1 METTFA
7 TPEPSMPPR
16 KSLIDNFLEL
26 VRTRRS
32 VRSGFLKDEPVNDG
46 QIETILEAARWAPSG
61 GNSQPWEFIVIRD
74 PDMRDKI
81 ASLYKAQMRDKIEIE
96 EAVRGR
102 RSIVDPG
109 LAFRYAPV
117 FIIILGDPRTIEA
130 YPVRTKLEKWE
141 SHFYSSLANC
151 VLQLMLA
158 AHALGLTTIYVSDVS
173 SPYFSVMIKSLLNVP
188 DPLQVYQLVPVG
200 FAERSPTIH
209 HPRRELKEMVH
220 YERYDRS
227 HFRSEEQVQ
236 TFMEEMSIRGSSY
249 RF

>member
-1 METTFA
+1 VMFVPA
-7 TPEPSMPPR
+7 PEPSAPPL
-16 KSLIDNFLEL
+16 SIDSFLEL
-26 VRTRRS
+26 VRSRRS
-32 VRSGFLKDEPVNDG
+32 VRSGFLKDAPVSDE

-74 PDMRDKI
+74 PEIRDQI
-81 ASLYKAQMRDKIEIE
+81 TSLYKVQMRDKIQIE
-96 EAVRGR
+96 ETVRGR

-109 LAFRYAPV
+109 LAFRHAPV
-117 FIIILGDPRTIEA
+117 FIIILGDPRTIDA

-200 FAERSPTIH
+200 FGEKSPTIH
-209 HPRRELKEMVH
+209 HPRRSLKDMVH
-220 YERYDRS
+220 YEKYDS
-227 HFRSEEQVQ
+227 SLFRSEAQIQ
-236 TFMEEMSIRGSSY
+236 NFMEDMSIRGRQY

>member
-1 METTFA
+1 MISA
-7 TPEPSMPPR
+7 PGPEPSAPLL
-16 KSLIDNFLEL
+16 SIESFLEL
-26 VRTRRS
+26 VRGRRS
-32 VRSGFLKDEPVNDG
+32 VRAGFLKDKPVSDE

-74 PDMRDKI
+74 PEIRDKI
-81 ASLYKAQMRDKIEIE
+81 ASVYKAQMRDKIEIE
-96 EAVRGR
+96 ETVRGR

-117 FIIILGDPRTIEA
+117 FIIVLGDPRTIEA
-130 YPVRTKLEKWE
+130 YPARTKLEKWE
-141 SHFYSSLANC
+141 SHFYSSLANS

-173 SPYFSVMIKSLLNVP
+173 SPYFSVMIKSLLNIP

-200 FAERSPTIH
+200 FGEKSPTIH
-209 HPRRELKEMVH
+209 HPRRSLKDMVH
-220 YERYDRS
+220 HEKYDPS
-227 HFRSEEQVQ
+227 LFRSETQIQ
-236 TFMEEMSIRGSSY
+236 DFMEEMSIRGRQY

>member
-1 METTFA
+1 VMSA
-7 TPEPSMPPR
+7 PAPEPSAPPL
-16 KSLIDNFLEL
+16 SIDSFLDL
-26 VRTRRS
+26 VRSRRS
-32 VRSGFLKDEPVNDG
+32 VRSGFLKDAPVSDE
-46 QIETILEAARWAPSG
+46 QIERILEAARWAPSG

-74 PDMRDKI
+74 PEIRDQI
-81 ASLYKAQMRDKIEIE
+81 TSLYKAQMRDKIQIE
-96 EAVRGR
+96 ETVRGR

-109 LAFRYAPV
+109 LAFRHAPV
-117 FIIILGDPRTIEA
+117 FIIILGDPRTIDA

-200 FAERSPTIH
+200 FGEKSPTIH
-209 HPRRELKEMVH
+209 HPRRSLKDMVH
-220 YERYDRS
+220 YEKYDS
-227 HFRSEEQVQ
+227 SLFRSEAQIQ
-236 TFMEEMSIRGSSY
+236 NFMEDMSIRGRQY

>member
-1 METTFA
+1 MISVSA
-7 TPEPSMPPR
+7 PEPSAPLPSIE
-16 KSLIDNFLEL
+16 SLLEL
-26 VRTRRS
+26 VRSRRS
-32 VRSGFLKDEPVNDG
+32 VRSGFLKDKPVSDE

-74 PDMRDKI
+74 PETRDKI
-81 ASLYKAQMRDKIEIE
+81 TSLYKSQMRDKIEIE
-96 EAVRGR
+96 ETVRGR

-117 FIIILGDPRTIEA
+117 FIIVLGDPRTIDA
-130 YPVRTKLEKWE
+130 YPARTKLEKWE
-141 SHFYSSLANC
+141 SHFYSSLANS

-173 SPYFSVMIKSLLNVP
+173 SPYFSVMIKSLLDVP

-200 FAERSPTIH
+200 FAEESPTIH
-209 HPRRELKEMVH
+209 HPRRPLKDMVH
-220 YERYDRS
+220 HEKYDPAL
-227 HFRSEEQVQ
+227 FRSETQIQ
-236 TFMEEMSIRGSSY
+236 DFMEEMSIRGRQY

>member
-1 METTFA
+1 MISA
-7 TPEPSMPPR
+7 PAPKPSAPLT
-16 KSLIDNFLEL
+16 SIDGFLEL
-26 VRTRRS
+26 VRSRRS
-32 VRSGFLKDEPVNDG
+32 VRSGFLKDKPVSDE

-74 PDMRDKI
+74 PEIRDKI
-81 ASLYKAQMRDKIEIE
+81 AGVYKEQMRDKIEIE
-96 EAVRGR
+96 ETVRGR

-117 FIIILGDPRTIEA
+117 FIIVLGDPRTIEA

-151 VLQLMLA
+151 VVQLMLA

-200 FAERSPTIH
+200 FGEKSPTIH
-209 HPRRELKEMVH
+209 HPRRALKDMVH
-220 YERYDRS
+220 REKYDPS
-227 HFRSEEQVQ
+227 LFRSDAQIQ
-236 TFMEEMSIRGSSY
+236 NFMEEMSIRGRQY